1 MDNINLPTIPEK
13 MNQCFADA
21 YNSGDVN
28 RINSLFE
35 KDAKIVRY
43 NGDIIS
49 GFEKMNEEHLGL
61 LKLGGKMTSI
71 NKYCIEIEDIAML
84 RADWKIETKNE
95 KGEDMIIEGASSEII
110 RKQKDGTW
118 LYIIDNPFGAD

>member
-1 MDNINLPTIPEK
+1 MTHINIPNSPDQ

-28 RINSLFE
+28 RINALFE
-35 KDAKIVRY
+35 KEAKIVKY

-49 GFEKMNEEHLGL
+49 GFEKMNEEHLNL
-61 LKLGGKMTSI
+61 LKLGGKMTSV
-71 NKYCIEIEDIAML
+71 NKYCIEAEDIAML

-95 KGEDMIIEGASSEII
+95 KSEDITITGSSVELI
-110 RKQKDGTW
+110 RRQKDGTW
-118 LYIIDNPFGAD
+118 LYIVDNPFGAN

>member
-1 MDNINLPTIPEK
+1 MDNLNLPTSPNK
-13 MNQCFADA
+13 MNKSFADA
-21 YNSGDVN
+21 YNTGDVN
-28 RINSLFE
+28 KINALFE

-43 NGDIIS
+43 SGDIIS

-61 LKLGGKMTSI
+61 LKFGGKMTSV

-95 KGEDMIIEGASSEII
+95 NGENITIEGSSSEII